1 MAAGTKIG
9 SGTLWAGSPATQLRE
24 LTADEIA
31 TIAETAMHAAE
42 LASQYDAECSKSWQE
57 IEQEKE
63 ERKVLAELG
72 EHFLTNPAVN
82 EMPERPG
89 EIFNQSEDAT
99 DVTFAQRKTMPLQ
112 EGRGTDIHRPHRTG
126 HGGNTDL

>member
-24 LTADEIA
+24 LTADEIT

-42 LASQYDAECSKSWQE
+42 LASQYDEECSKSWQE